1 MFTSLNHL
9 TDDNMNGVVD
19 CAWYSFFCRTTA
31 FFVQASAMFS
41 EMISFM
47 ITVDLLVAI
56 NNPFSGIQQ
65 GIRRAVVVA
74 TAMSLITAF
83 TRTARSRRS
92 RVVVRN
98 NESEGLIEWSPGT
111 PGWGPENA
119 VQVCWYSFVGAGKA
133 NPNSICLYFSW
144 ILLSIVVSVISVPSF
159 NVASVKGYR
168 KTFSVR
174 SKSLR
179 SSPYLYFGMRST
191 DHSRLHLFVSLY
203 GRQRACFCRRD
214 SSGALLVVLNL
225 FVGLKRRLALSSM
238 AAVQRLGG
246 GKGAPSAID
255 LANARIKSQIPK
267 RRARKSGSRTQRKKV
282 VYCKCDVSDEVRK
295 RI

>member
-1 MFTSLNHL
+1 MLLILLQKIPFGRTHTVPITPRYGGNDTLCDICGTFADRHPFPDTYCFNPSASVALCVGAAISIVCSSLLLRSYRKYTLLKQHPSYLIALRAVSDIIFCVLMFTSLNHL

-19 CAWYSFFCRTTA
+19 CAWYSFCRTTA

-83 TRTARSRRS
+83 ILVLQDPGVPEWSYETCH
-92 RVVVRN
+92 

-119 VQVCWYSFVGAGKA
+119 VCWYSFVGAGKA

-144 ILLSIVVSVISVPSF
+144 ILLSIVVSVISVPI
-159 NVASVKGYR
+159 
-168 KTFSVR
+168 
-174 SKSLR
+174 L
-179 SSPYLYFGMRST
+179 
-191 DHSRLHLFVSLY
+191 
-203 GRQRACFCRRD
+203 Q
-214 SSGALLVVLNL
+214 
-225 FVGLKRRLALSSM
+225 RRLREGL
-238 AAVQRLGG
+238 
-246 GKGAPSAID
+246 P
-255 LANARIKSQIPK
+255 
-267 RRARKSGSRTQRKKV
+267 
-282 VYCKCDVSDEVRK
+282 
-295 RI
+295 